1 MLQEEN
7 LTPYVEGALGRWFP
21 VTKKAQDAKL
31 WLEDR
36 HKKAVHDQFKAGTVT
51 FEFTKNYKFTILN
64 NENVWAKA
72 MNRVVSEKIPVDKA
86 VDEMIARIKQVA
98 G

>member
-1 MLQEEN
+1 MGK
-7 LTPYVEGALGRWFP
+7 V
-21 VTKKAQDAKL
+21 
-31 WLEDR
+31 
-36 HKKAVHDQFKAGTVT
+36 
-51 FEFTKNYKFTILN
+51 
-64 NENVWAKA
+64 

>member
-1 MLQEEN
+1 M
-7 LTPYVEGALGRWFP
+7 Y
-21 VTKKAQDAKL
+21 
-31 WLEDR
+31 
-36 HKKAVHDQFKAGTVT
+36 DQFKAGTVT

-72 MNRVVSEKIPVDKA
+72 VNRVVNEKVPVDKA